1 MEGEAAMNT
10 ENQLPLETILVI
22 TDVTHSGSCALR
34 YAKRIAEL
42 HGSKLVVVH
51 AIDPAGYAFPKG
63 VPESLADDQRALQVL
78 EQIEKE
84 IKEQGIQIHSILES
98 EVIYERIL
106 ETARDHHAD
115 LIVLDTRAIARIGS
129 SALGTVARRLLA
141 AAPCPILTVPPAAG
155 SNFESTGRWR
165 HVLVATDF
173 SPASLRALHHAQSI
187 VSRLLVVLHVADDP
201 ANDHEHYL
209 EDLRYLAPLNE
220 SHTVPVEHIVRSGEP
235 GEVIAEQ
242 AGFFAADLVVLG
254 SPLDELQDE
263 QVQTSTVLQ
272 VISNVRC
279 PVLCVPSVQNPAV
292 AEVVDEIVYSI

>member
-1 MEGEAAMNT
+1 MNT
-10 ENQLPLETILVI
+10 ENRLPLKTILVI
-22 TDVTHSGSCALR
+22 TDITHSGSCALR

-51 AIDPAGYAFPKG
+51 AIDPAGYAFPEG
-63 VPESLADDQRALQVL
+63 IPESVADDQRALHVL

-84 IKEQGIQIHSILES
+84 IREQGIQMHSIVES
-98 EVIYERIL
+98 DVIYERIL
-106 ETARDHHAD
+106 QTARDHHAD
-115 LIVLDTRAIARIGS
+115 LIVIDTRAIARIGS
-129 SALGTVARRLLA
+129 LALGTVARRLLA
-141 AAPCPILTVPPAAG
+141 AAPCPILTVSPAAG
-155 SNFESTGRWR
+155 SNFESTGRWK

-187 VSRLLVVLHVADDP
+187 AGRLLVVVHAADD
-201 ANDHEHYL
+201 AADDHEHYL
-209 EDLRYLAPLNE
+209 EVLRYLAPINE

-254 SPLDELQDE
+254 SPLND
-263 QVQTSTVLQ
+263 VQNEHLKTSTVLQ

-292 AEVVDEIVYSI
+292 AEVVEEIAFSI

>member
-1 MEGEAAMNT
+1 MAGEAAMNT

-22 TDVTHSGSCALR
+22 TDITHSGSYALR

-51 AIDPAGYAFPKG
+51 AIDPAGYAFPEG
-63 VPESLADDQRALQVL
+63 IPESIADDQRALHVL
-78 EQIEKE
+78 EQIERQTQ
-84 IKEQGIQIHSILES
+84 EQGIEIHSIVET

-106 ETARDHHAD
+106 QTVSDHHAD
-115 LIVLDTRAIARIGS
+115 LIVLDTRAISRIGRT
-129 SALGTVARRLLA
+129 ALGTVARRLLT

-173 SPASLRALHHAQSI
+173 SHASLRALRHAQSI
-187 VSRLLVVLHVADDP
+187 AGRLLVVIHATDDA
-201 ANDHEHYL
+201 ANDHDHYL
-209 EDLRYLAPLNE
+209 EVLRYLAPINE

-254 SPLDELQDE
+254 SPLNDLQDE
-263 QVQTSTVLQ
+263 HLQTSTVLQ

-279 PVLCVPSVQNPAV
+279 PILCVPKVKDSALE
-292 AEVVDEIVYSI
+292 AVVDELALCI

>member
-1 MEGEAAMNT
+1 MNT
-10 ENQLPLETILVI
+10 ENQFPLETILVI
-22 TDVTHSGSCALR
+22 TDITHSGSCALR

-51 AIDPAGYAFPKG
+51 AIDPAGYAFPEG
-63 VPESLADDQRALQVL
+63 IPESVADDQRALLVL

-84 IKEQGIQIHSILES
+84 IREQGIQMHSIVES
-98 EVIYERIL
+98 DVIYERIFQ
-106 ETARDHHAD
+106 TARDHHAD
-115 LIVLDTRAIARIGS
+115 LIVIDTRAIARIGS
-129 SALGTVARRLLA
+129 LALGTVARRLLA
-141 AAPCPILTVPPAAG
+141 AAPCPILTVSPAAS
-155 SNFESTGRWR
+155 SNFESTGRWK

-187 VSRLLVVLHVADDP
+187 AGRLLVVVHAADD
-201 ANDHEHYL
+201 ADDHKHYL
-209 EDLRYLAPLNE
+209 EVLRYLAPINE

-254 SPLDELQDE
+254 SPLND
-263 QVQTSTVLQ
+263 VQNEHLKTSTVLQ

-292 AEVVDEIVYSI
+292 AEVVEEIVYSI

>member
-1 MEGEAAMNT
+1 MAGEAAMNT

-22 TDVTHSGSCALR
+22 TDITHSGSCALR

-51 AIDPAGYAFPKG
+51 AIDPAGYAFPEG
-63 VPESLADDQRALQVL
+63 IPESVADDQRALHVL

-84 IKEQGIQIHSILES
+84 IREQGIQIHSIVES

-115 LIVLDTRAIARIGS
+115 LIVLDTRAITRIGS

-155 SNFESTGRWR
+155 SNFESTGRWKQ
-165 HVLVATDF
+165 VLVATDF

-187 VSRLLVVLHVADDP
+187 AFRQLVVIHAADDA
-201 ANDHEHYL
+201 ANDYEHYL
-209 EDLRYLAPLNE
+209 EVLRYLAPMNE

-242 AGFFAADLVVLG
+242 AGIFAADLVVLG
-254 SPLDELQDE
+254 APLNDLQDE
-263 QVQTSTVLQ
+263 HLRTSTVIQ

-279 PVLCVPSVQNPAV
+279 PVLCVPSVQSPTA
-292 AEVVDEIVYSI
+292 AEVVEEVVFSI

>member
-1 MEGEAAMNT
+1 MNT

-22 TDVTHSGSCALR
+22 TDITHSGSYALR

-51 AIDPAGYAFPKG
+51 AIDPAGYAFPEG
-63 VPESLADDQRALQVL
+63 IPESVADDERALHVL
-78 EQIEKE
+78 KQIEKE
-84 IKEQGIQIHSILES
+84 IREQGIQIHSIVES
-98 EVIYERIL
+98 EMIYERIL
-106 ETARDHHAD
+106 QTARDHHAD
-115 LIVLDTRAIARIGS
+115 LIVLDTRAIARIGTN
-129 SALGTVARRLLA
+129 ALGTVARRLLA

-173 SPASLRALHHAQSI
+173 SPASLRGLHHAQSI
-187 VSRLLVVLHVADDP
+187 AGRLLVVVHAADDT
-201 ANDHEHYL
+201 ANDGEHYL
-209 EDLRYLAPLNE
+209 EVLRYLAPINE

-254 SPLDELQDE
+254 SPLNDLQNE
-263 QVQTSTVLQ
+263 HLKTSTVLQ

-279 PVLCVPSVQNPAV
+279 PVLCVPAAKDAALEEMVEKLAFCV
-292 AEVVDEIVYSI
+292 